1 VNTGDMK
8 LKNRVAIVTG
18 AGSGVGRGIAECLAE
33 EGAAVLINDIRQEA
47 AEETQRLLL
56 SQQARAAVVVSDI
69 ATPAG
74 AAAIVEAAVRSYG
87 RLDLLVNNA
96 GRQLIKSAADL
107 DPHEWDAILSVNLKG
122 IYLCCKSGIPVLA
135 QNGGVIVNIASVH
148 ATATI
153 AGFSAYAA
161 SKAGILGLTRALALE
176 CAPMSVRV
184 NAVSPGTIDT
194 PLLQAFFDSFED
206 PKQARMEYLKF
217 HPIGRFGT
225 PRDIGK
231 LVSFL
236 ASDDA
241 SFITGAEIIA
251 DGGMTAS
258 LFKQ

>member
-1 VNTGDMK
+1 V
-8 LKNRVAIVTG
+8 
-18 AGSGVGRGIAECLAE
+18 SGVGRGIAECLAE
-33 EGAAVLINDIRQEA
+33 EGAAVLINDIKQEA

-56 SQQARAAVVVSDI
+56 SQNASAAVIVSDI
-69 ATPAG
+69 ATAAG
-74 AAAIVEAAVRSYG
+74 AAAAVEAAVRSYG

-96 GRQLIKSAADL
+96 GRQVIKSATDL
-107 DPHEWDAILSVNLKG
+107 APDEWDAVLSVNLKG
-122 IYLCCKSGIPVLA
+122 IYLCCKSAIPVLA
-135 QNGGVIVNIASVH
+135 RNGGAIVNIASVH

-194 PLLQAFFDSFED
+194 PLLQAFFDSFEN
-206 PKQARMEYLKF
+206 PEQARMDYLKF

-231 LVSFL
+231 LVCFL

>member
-1 VNTGDMK
+1 MK
-8 LKNRVAIVTG
+8 LKNRVAVVTG
-18 AGSGVGRGIAECLAE
+18 AGSGVGRGIAQCLAE
-33 EGAAVLINDIRQEA
+33 EGAAVLINDIKREA

-56 SQQARAAVVVSDI
+56 SQKARAAVVASDI

-74 AAAIVEAAVRSYG
+74 AAAAVEAAVRSYG
-87 RLDLLVNNA
+87 RLDVLVNNA
-96 GRQLIKSAADL
+96 GRQLIKSTADL
-107 DPHEWDAILSVNLKG
+107 APTEWDAILSVNLKG
-122 IYLCCKSGIPVLA
+122 IYLCCKSAIPVLA
-135 QNGGVIVNIASVH
+135 QNGGAIVNIASVH

-153 AGFSAYAA
+153 AGFGAYAA
-161 SKAGILGLTRALALE
+161 SKAGIVGLTRALALE

-206 PKQARMEYLKF
+206 PGQARMEYLKF

-241 SFITGAEIIA
+241 SFITGTEIIA
-251 DGGMTAS
+251 DGGMTAC